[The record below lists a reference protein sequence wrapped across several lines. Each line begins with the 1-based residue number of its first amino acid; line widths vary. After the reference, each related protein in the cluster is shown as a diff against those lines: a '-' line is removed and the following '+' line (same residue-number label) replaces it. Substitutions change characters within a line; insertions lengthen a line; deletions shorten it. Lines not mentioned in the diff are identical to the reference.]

1 LEITIVNLKIISF
14 LKYITLAIPL
24 TLSAQPSVIL
34 NFGDIDNIWG
44 SVEIYIDSDIPIS
57 SLQFSIT
64 GLDDAN
70 SIYGGLVQ
78 SMDLVADI
86 DNGIVFIQCPVEL
99 PPISGLLGNIGFW
112 GNNQDEICMPW
123 GDVNFS
129 LDPTLISLPECVPY
143 YDPEIFTIQL
153 PNVTFGEL
161 FNYSAMFI
169 TPWWWCPTG
178 ETVWYYEF
186 GESPEWLQ
194 TSRTINYNEDWFEVE
209 YYFEANGIPTFDDI
223 GPQQFSILTEYTLWD
238 GLPFTGEIRN
248 YQFLVTSIPGDINV
262 DGSLTV
268 QDIVIIIGLILA
280 SISEDDYDLGY
291 ADLNDDDI
299 VDVLDVVLL
308 VDIILAE

>member
-1 LEITIVNLKIISF
+1 MNLKIISF
-14 LKYITLAIPL
+14 LKYITLVIPL
-24 TLSAQPSVIL
+24 TLYAQPSVTI

-57 SLQFSIT
+57 TLQFSIT

-86 DNGIVFIQCPVEL
+86 DNGIVIIQCPIEL

-112 GNNQDEICMPW
+112 GNSQDEICMPW

-129 LDPTLISLPECVPY
+129 LDSSLISLPDCVPY
-143 YDPEIFTIQL
+143 FDPEIFTIQL
-153 PNVTFGEL
+153 PNIIDGEL
-161 FNYSAMFI
+161 FEYSTMFI
-169 TPWWWCPTG
+169 TPWWDCPTG
-178 ETVWYYEF
+178 ETMWQYEL
-186 GESPEWLQ
+186 GGSPEWLQ
-194 TSRTINYNEDWFEVE
+194 TSMLTVYNEDWFQIE
-209 YYFEANGIPTFDDI
+209 YYFDACGIPSFDDV
-223 GPQQFSILTEYTLWD
+223 GPQQFSIDTYFTLWD
-238 GLPFTGEIRN
+238 NSGIIGEIRN
-248 YQFLVTSIPGDINV
+248 YQFSVTSKPGDINM
-262 DGSLTV
+262 DGSLNV

-280 SISEDDYDLGY
+280 SISENDYDLGY